1 MDHYTEVAPVGVCSS
16 LSAGRA
22 DAGGQHDGVTGVE
35 DVLYCNTPGGPAG
48 RGRLLPWS
56 TPEGNPCYV
65 LGDGSGYVSR
75 VADEVERAQL
85 EEAAELLD
93 RAAGLFDGRRIAPV
107 RLRLLAVRMAEALR
121 DVHRIAVSRGARLPP
136 PAYEADGE
144 VDGEVDGEGDREGDR
159 EGGGGVAPVAGA

>member
-1 MDHYTEVAPVGVCSS
+1 M
-16 LSAGRA
+16 
-22 DAGGQHDGVTGVE
+22 
-35 DVLYCNTPGGPAG
+35 YCNTPGGPAG

>member
-1 MDHYTEVAPVGVCSS
+1 MDHYTEVTPVVVCSS

-144 VDGEVDGEGDREGDR
+144 GDGEGGR
-159 EGGGGVAPVAGA
+159 EGGRVGGGGAAPVAGA